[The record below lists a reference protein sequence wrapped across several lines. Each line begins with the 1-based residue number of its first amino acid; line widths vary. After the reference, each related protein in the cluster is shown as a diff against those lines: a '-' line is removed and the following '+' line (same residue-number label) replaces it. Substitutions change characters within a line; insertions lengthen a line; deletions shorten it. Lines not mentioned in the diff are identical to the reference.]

1 MELNTFENYENNE
14 NFMINGTAVIDR
26 NFEIVTANEEMYRFI
41 GISKIYSFI
50 DIIHQVDMDDFIEV
64 VNSLRINQEN
74 TMVIRMKN
82 IENSYRW
89 VFIRIIREE
98 NPNKS
103 SDEYIVV
110 YVSDI
115 ISMKKLND
123 ILNNRIQT
131 LKHMMSEKDKKL
143 NPMPVSENVFV
154 SYNELGQYISSSLAS
169 EDKCRLML
177 SNMSIDN
184 FDKIRDKAGDSALDD
199 IYQTVIQILSE
210 CVSRRGVCS
219 EKAEN
224 LFALAVKNINT
235 ELDLRA
241 FIEHLRTRVNWE
253 CRCKYPDIDVT
264 FSIGIVRYPDNSTN
278 WNILSRKLKFAYERS
293 VGKGGANYVIYREYL
308 HGEITEEDINKEKQ
322 E

>member
-1 MELNTFENYENNE
+1 MELNTFENHE
-14 NFMINGTAVIDR
+14 NFIINGTAVIDR
-26 NFEIVTANEEMYRFI
+26 NFEIVTANEEMYKFI
-41 GISKIYSFI
+41 GISKIYSII

-64 VNSLRINQEN
+64 VNSLRINQEK

-89 VFIRIIREE
+89 VLARIIREE

-110 YVSDI
+110 YISDI

-123 ILNNRIQT
+123 MLNNRIQT
-131 LKHMMSEKDKKL
+131 LERMMNEKDKHL
-143 NPMPVSENVFV
+143 NPGNASENALV
-154 SYNELGQYISSSLAS
+154 SYNELGQYISNSLDS
-169 EDKCRLML
+169 ENMCRLML

-184 FDKIRDKAGDSALDD
+184 LDEIRAKAGESALDD
-199 IYQTVIQILSE
+199 IYQTVIQILSD
-210 CVSRRGVCS
+210 CISHRGVCS
-219 EKAEN
+219 EKADN
-224 LFALAVKNINT
+224 MFVLAVKNINT

-241 FIEHLRTRVNWE
+241 FIEHLRTRINWE

-278 WNILSRKLKFAYERS
+278 WNILLRKLKFAYERS
-293 VGKGGANYVIYREYL
+293 ISKGGDNYVIYREYL
-308 HGEITEEDINKEKQ
+308 HGEITEEDINK
-322 E
+322 